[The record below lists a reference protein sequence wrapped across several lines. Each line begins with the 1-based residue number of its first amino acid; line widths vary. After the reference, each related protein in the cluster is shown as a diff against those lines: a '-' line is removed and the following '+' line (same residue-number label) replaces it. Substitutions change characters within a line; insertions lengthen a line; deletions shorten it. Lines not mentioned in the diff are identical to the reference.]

1 MSSGCICHWTWA
13 VRRVQGASASA
24 SETGVFSVAFALICM
39 TNSHRGSSKEP
50 EILPKGDRDHHTDPR
65 IINHWLV
72 TDSQNPYLQEH
83 AFKLRKKLDF
93 LLKILGDLP
102 LSRCSFLILFI
113 DRLMMWTWCFFSL
126 HHWQVTVDIE
136 DENDEAPVCIP
147 YLSTAV
153 ISDDVVAGT
162 NVNGLKLNCH
172 DRDSHDF
179 EMRFEMASGGYF
191 NYFF

>member
-13 VRRVQGASASA
+13 VQKVQGASA

-39 TNSHRGSSKEP
+39 TL
-50 EILPKGDRDHHTDPR
+50 LPIEVHLKSLKFFLKGTETTTTDPR
-65 IINHWLV
+65 IIHHWLG

-147 YLSTAV
+147 YLSTAI

-179 EMRFEMASGGYF
+179 EMRFEMAFGGYF